1 MYKKKQQKGFALVF
15 VIAVIAALSVMTTSM
30 FFYYDSDLKS
40 VSRNSVMQQ
49 VLLASETGLQEG
61 QKWINDQLNADTFG
75 LADIQNDFHIDASN
89 NTCLN
94 RHGYTKSTEDIYF
107 ARRLTDNIGDDDPK
121 FKDIEYEVFVQRY
134 ADYVRSIYFKGVE
147 GRNSN
152 VGIDYKNR
160 SFALVKRFNDFPTTQ
175 FTIEMWIKNMKD
187 LDDSDYNMHAFEWGR
202 EWDLVFKVLDD
213 RWSPR
218 LGEKVLGGSGTV
230 GTPVKQEWAHI
241 AWVWDGGTPGTTDT
255 GNVKIYQNGD
265 LVGTYNADIGARS
278 KSGYKNQPETLPEG
292 NFWPLAIGEGLH
304 GFQPSNY
311 QKGVPKIQ
319 GVPWK
324 GNIAEMRIW
333 NISRTGDDIKKNNRK
348 RLTGSE
354 PGLVSYYKFNEGAG
368 NIAKDFNTSREVKKR
383 NDATIYGLGTA
394 GTKWETEPAYYTTRQ
409 VDSTPDNDDDDVAPS
424 QNVPPGED
432 IVLYRI
438 MSCGTGPQGQLIPL
452 EKIVSAPVVIG
463 DVGDGKISIS
473 KQDVSELTGQDGSP
487 LEIPL
492 STYIADPDVND
503 DIKISP
509 KTETNSDFYV
519 FKRALEQC
527 TNNTNYGTFST
538 SSSYSEGECAEFDDK
553 LWFAEESISAG
564 DFNEEQ
570 WSEVLGSGCDGIQYK
585 RDGDSNNGHYYK
597 YFTTRPN
604 IGNPTTAD
612 AISWDEAK
620 RRAELTTCGG
630 MRGHLVHI
638 SNEDENNF
646 IRDAID
652 NDSGITF
659 HGQAGLSRSEMYG
672 SNFSSTN
679 AQHYVWLGNSD
690 WRVEG
695 TYASESGP
703 DLGEAGSDLWT
714 WFQSGEPN
722 DVGTDPGEDYVD
734 MEINRSNRTDGR
746 WNDLPLRPNPSGAL
760 DAISGYIVEYG
771 GWDYTDIDYDQDN
784 DGNVDPGDIQET
796 TKICY
801 ARATIR
807 KAEYVKNEDYLKY
820 DTTFD
825 DAPTGIIADT
835 SSTNDSQLDEDSET
849 AGNQNTYPGWNHNT
863 GVLTLIHSDLTGSNP
878 TVPAW
883 SGSTSY
889 SANDYV
895 WFNNRV
901 WRARIAIDSTDPL
914 EVPTLY
920 NADSSGAWELVDGN
934 DPGDPCAPIS
944 DWLQAFEGIKYY
956 NSKVIA
962 EEENV
967 GEIEPDDGT
976 DNLGGASESEILPKL
991 GERVITFSLGPLHI
1005 YNHTDGFQHFYEFYA
1020 FPTPTSRF
1028 SSERRTWTRS
1038 LWYANRLSY
1047 FGKQG
1052 YMANITSQDESEVL
1066 REKVKSTG
1074 WLGGLRTGDGDD
1086 DADIL
1091 RCGGFR
1097 QLDEGRGRRAGFQ
1110 YQELNNNHT
1119 LNLTERPL
1127 AMPSWDE
1134 LTDGQVIENGG
1145 TFYVEDSNGRRSVYQ
1160 NLSGDDDDADTDRES
1175 ITIPNP
1181 KPATLPS
1188 NLVTTSV
1195 NPTTIAGL
1203 GGGPRFTRVWVD
1215 TPRQGNIPAGFNA
1228 NCDLWRW
1235 VTGPES
1241 LMDDGVGLVWDV
1253 GLLGTAD
1260 WDRNAGRRGIE
1271 EGVDDDRKTI
1281 AQIGEIF
1288 KMNGSPFEDW
1298 AKGHP
1303 NEPNN
1308 AGTEWLAHTVGL
1320 GNCDARS
1327 DVTNK
1332 SDCKNRYELYW
1343 NDLPEKTNWTGNETF
1358 APKGIVVEYGGLENE
1373 GDPRLRFSTQ
1383 RVIKLQERQLNQA
1396 TISISAGAQTGDV
1409 ISFGTDELSDA
1420 GITATN
1426 NNTNSVELTGEAS
1439 CKTYVGLLQSAIF
1452 KHTAS
1457 TAGTRTVKVSL
1468 GNVTKPTNAE
1478 HYYQVVEDDLTYAQA
1493 DFQASYQNLCGLQG
1507 YLAYVKTTED
1517 ATAIAQLDLPSGE
1530 KSWVNGSDETIG
1542 GTFSE
1547 KEWRFTSGPEYLESF
1562 WKVRT
1567 GSGNAGTDA
1576 SVTNFAS
1583 ANFATGQPTDPND
1596 ETPSQDDND
1605 NDYLVWDEGDSQL
1618 EEDDGNANSDIGSY
1632 IIRYGGSVGDYAEAD
1647 VEEDNNDINVILPP
1661 LRVEVSFYDDQSEN
1675 SIYMSGEDTVQFDD
1689 ADLDGWTKTSF
1700 NGNTIPLTLT
1710 APTGT
1715 STTVAQFKKK
1725 LEKVYYQNCSTDAD
1739 CSVKPTTY
1747 TPGNRRIKI
1756 TLVYGDT
1763 SLNQTIGVVKTIGSR
1778 NKVNITSISWS
1789 NRERL
1794 KQE

>member
-1 MYKKKQQKGFALVF
+1 MNKKRQQKGFALVF

-61 QKWINDQLNADTFG
+61 EKWVNDQLNADTFG
-75 LADIQNDFHIDASN
+75 LADIQNNFHIDASN

-94 RHGYTKSTEDIYF
+94 RHGYTKSSEDIYF
-107 ARRLTDNIGDDDPK
+107 ARRLTDNIGNDDPK
-121 FKDIEYEVFVQRY
+121 FEDIEYEVFVQRY

-147 GRNSN
+147 ARNSS
-152 VGIDYKNR
+152 VGIDYKDR
-160 SFALVKRFNDFPTTQ
+160 SFALVERFNDFPTKQ
-175 FTIEMWIKNMKD
+175 FTIEMWIKNMKAV
-187 LDDSDYNMHAFEWGR
+187 DDSDYNMHAFEWGR

-230 GTPVKQEWAHI
+230 GTPVKQKWAHI
-241 AWVWDGGTPGTTDT
+241 AWVWDGGTPGSTDT
-255 GNVKIYQNGD
+255 GNVKIYQDGV

-278 KSGYKNQPETLPEG
+278 KSGYKNKPETLPEG
-292 NFWPLAIGEGLH
+292 DHWPLAIGEGLH

-311 QKGVPKIQ
+311 LKGVPKIQ

-333 NISRTGDDIKKNNRK
+333 NISRSGDDIANNNRK

-394 GTKWETEPAYYTTRQ
+394 GTKWETQLAYYKTRQ
-409 VDSTPDNDDDDVAPS
+409 PDSTPDDDTDDVAPS

-438 MSCGTGPQGQLIPL
+438 LSCGTGPQGQLIPL
-452 EKIVSAPVVIG
+452 EKIVSAPVVKG
-463 DVGDGKISIS
+463 DVGDGKLSLS
-473 KQDVSELTGQDGSP
+473 KQDVSALTGQDGSP

-492 STYIADPDVND
+492 LPYIADPDEAD
-503 DIKISP
+503 DIKIDPSSG
-509 KTETNSDFYV
+509 TNSDFYV

-527 TNNTNYGTFST
+527 TNNTNYATFST
-538 SSSYSEGECAEFDDK
+538 SSTYTEGQCAEHDGK
-553 LWFAEESISAG
+553 LWYAEEAISAD
-564 DFNEEQ
+564 DFDVEQ

-585 RDGDSNNGHYYK
+585 RDGDPNNGHYYK

-604 IGNPTTAD
+604 IGSPTRAD
-612 AISWDEAK
+612 AVSWDEAR

-630 MRGHLVHI
+630 MRGYLVHI
-638 SNEDENNF
+638 GNVNENNF

-652 NDSGITF
+652 KDTGITF
-659 HGQAGLSRSEMYG
+659 HGKAGLTRSEMYG
-672 SNFSSTN
+672 SNFDDKDD
-679 AQHYVWLGNSD
+679 QHYVWLGNSD

-695 TYASESGP
+695 KYAAESGP
-703 DLGEAGSDLWT
+703 DMGNTGGTLWKN
-714 WFQSGEPN
+714 FQSGEPN

-734 MEINRSNRTDGR
+734 MEINRASRTDGK

-771 GWDYTDIDYDQDN
+771 GWDYTDVNYDQDN
-784 DGNVDPGDIQET
+784 DGMVDQGDIQET

-825 DAPTGIIADT
+825 DAPTDIIADT
-835 SSTNDSQLDEDSET
+835 STINDSQLDEDSQT

-878 TVPAW
+878 VVPAW

-889 SANDYV
+889 SVNDYV

-901 WRARIAIDSTDPL
+901 WRARISISNASNNTL
-914 EVPTLY
+914 HVPTLD
-920 NADSSGAWELVDGN
+920 NSAAWELVDGN
-934 DPGDPCAPIS
+934 DSGDPCAPIS

-962 EEENV
+962 EEENA

-976 DNLGGASESEILPKL
+976 DNLGGSSETEILPKL

-1005 YNHTDGFQHFYEFYA
+1005 YDHTDGFQHFYEFYA
-1020 FPTPTSRF
+1020 FPTPETRF
-1028 SSERRTWTRS
+1028 EELDRTWTNS
-1038 LWYANRLSY
+1038 LRYANRLTY

-1052 YMANITSQDESEVL
+1052 YMANITSQNESEVL

-1074 WLGGLRTGDGDD
+1074 WLGGLRTGHGDNETN
-1086 DADIL
+1086 IET
-1091 RCGGFR
+1091 CGGFR
-1097 QLDEGRGRRAGFQ
+1097 QLDETVERRRAAQ
-1110 YQELNNNHT
+1110 YNQIFKNPSMPTWGSYGNNVT
-1119 LNLTERPL
+1119 IP
-1127 AMPSWDE
+1127 PD
-1134 LTDGQVIENGG
+1134 G
-1145 TFYVEDSNGRRSVYQ
+1145 TFYTESGGRRTIYQ
-1160 NLSGDDDDADTDRES
+1160 NLSGDDDDDGTRES
-1175 ITIPNP
+1175 VTWTTKPTLASITTN
-1181 KPATLPS
+1181 
-1188 NLVTTSV
+1188 SV
-1195 NPTTIAGL
+1195 DPDTIANS
-1203 GGGPRFTRVWVD
+1203 PRMTKVWVD
-1215 TPRQGNIPAGFNA
+1215 TPRQGSVPSNFNT
-1228 NCDLWRW
+1228 NCTLWRW

-1241 LMDDGVGLVWDV
+1241 FMDNGVGLVWDK
-1253 GLLGTAD
+1253 GTLGTAD
-1260 WDRNAGRRGIE
+1260 WDRNGGT
-1271 EGVDDDRKTI
+1271 EGVQWGTEI
-1281 AQIGEIF
+1281 VSTAPQIGEIF
-1288 KMNGSPFEDW
+1288 KSNGSPFEDW
-1298 AKGHP
+1298 AKVYP

-1308 AGTEWLAHTVGL
+1308 SSTEWLAHTVGL

-1327 DVTNK
+1327 QIADANK
-1332 SDCKNRYELYW
+1332 EDCEKKYELYW
-1343 NDLPEKTNWTGNETF
+1343 NDLPEKLDWDGTETF

-1396 TISISAGAQTGDV
+1396 KISISAGSQSGDV
-1409 ISFGTDELSDA
+1409 ISFGTEELTDS

-1426 NNTNSVELTGEAS
+1426 NNTSSVQLTGEAS
-1439 CKTYVGLLQSAIF
+1439 CQVYVGLLQSALF

-1457 TAGTRTVKVSL
+1457 TAGQRTVKVSL

-1478 HYYQVVEDDLTYAQA
+1478 HYYQVVEEDLTYAQA
-1493 DFQASYQNLCGLQG
+1493 DFQSSYQNLCGLQG

-1517 ATAIAQLDLPSGE
+1517 ATAVGQLDLPTGK

-1542 GTFSE
+1542 GTFDE
-1547 KEWRFTSGPEYLESF
+1547 REWRFTSGPEYLESF
-1562 WKVRT
+1562 WKVR
-1567 GSGNAGTDA
+1567 SGTDA

-1583 ANFATGQPTDPND
+1583 ANFATNQPSDGGG
-1596 ETPSQDDND
+1596 
-1605 NDYLVWDEGDSQL
+1605 DYLVWDEDDSQL
-1618 EEDDGNANSDIGSY
+1618 EQDDGNANSNINSF

-1647 VEEDNNDINVILPP
+1647 VEEDNNNIDIVLPP
-1661 LRVEVSFYDDQSEN
+1661 LKVEVSFYDDGTGN
-1675 SIYMSGEDTVQFDD
+1675 SIYMTGEDTVQFDD

-1700 NGNTIPLTLT
+1700 NGNSFPLILT
-1710 APTGT
+1710 APTNT

-1725 LEKVYYQNCSTDAD
+1725 LEKVYYQNCSKDAD

-1747 TPGNRRIKI
+1747 TPGNRKIKI

-1763 SLNQTIGVVKTIGSR
+1763 SLNQTIGVIKSIGSR
-1778 NKVNITSISWS
+1778 NKVNITPISWS

>member
-1 MYKKKQQKGFALVF
+1 MYTKKKQKGFALVF

-94 RHGYTKSTEDIYF
+94 RHGYTDTAEDIYF
-107 ARRLTDNIGDDDPK
+107 ARRLYDNIGDDDPK

-147 GRNSN
+147 ARNSN
-152 VGIDYKNR
+152 VGIDYKKR
-160 SFALVKRFNDFPTTQ
+160 SFALVKQFKDFPTKQ
-175 FTIEMWIKNMKD
+175 FTIEMWIKNMKAA
-187 LDDSDYNMHAFEWGR
+187 DDSDYNMHAFEWGR

-230 GTPVKQEWAHI
+230 GTPVKQKWAHI
-241 AWVWDGGTPGTTDT
+241 AWVWDGGTPGSTDT
-255 GNVKIYQNGD
+255 GNVKIYQDGV

-278 KSGYKNQPETLPEG
+278 KSGYTNKPETLPEG
-292 NFWPLAIGEGLH
+292 DYWPLAIGEGLH

-311 QKGVPKIQ
+311 LKGVPKIQ

-333 NISRTGDDIKKNNRK
+333 NISRTGDDIANNNRK

-368 NIAKDFNTSREVKKR
+368 DIAKDFNTSREVKKR
-383 NDATIYGLGTA
+383 NDAKIYGLGTA
-394 GTKWETEPAYYTTRQ
+394 GTKWETQLAYYKTRQ
-409 VDSTPDNDDDDVAPS
+409 VDSTPDDDDDDMAPA

-438 MSCGTGPQGQLIPL
+438 LSCGTGPQGQLIPL
-452 EKIVSAPVVIG
+452 EKIVSAPVVKG

-492 STYIADPDVND
+492 SPYIADPDVTD

-538 SSSYSEGECAEFDDK
+538 SSTYTEGQCAEFDGK
-553 LWFAEESISAG
+553 LWFAEKPTIPAG
-564 DFNEEQ
+564 DFQEDA
-570 WSEVLGSGCDGIQYK
+570 WSEVLGSGCDGIQFK
-585 RDGDSNNGHYYK
+585 SNGNSNNGHYYK

-604 IGNPTTAD
+604 IGNPTQAD
-612 AISWDEAK
+612 AVSWDEAR

-630 MRGHLVHI
+630 MRGYLVSI
-638 SNEDENNF
+638 DNAAENNF

-659 HGQAGLSRSEMYG
+659 HGQAGLTRSEMYG

-690 WRVEG
+690 WRNEG
-695 TYASESGP
+695 TMASESGP
-703 DLGEAGSDLWT
+703 DMGNTNSYTNWQG
-714 WFQSGEPN
+714 GEPN
-722 DVGTDPGEDYVD
+722 DVGTDPGEDYAD
-734 MEINRSNRTDGR
+734 MEVNRTNRTDGG
-746 WNDLPLRPNPSGAL
+746 WNDLPLRPSPSGAL

-771 GWDYTDIDYDQDN
+771 GWDYTDVNYDQDL
-784 DGNVDPGDIQET
+784 DGTVDQGDIQES

-835 SSTNDSQLDEDSET
+835 SSANDSQLDEDSET
-849 AGNQNTYPGWNHNT
+849 AGSQNTYPGWNHNT
-863 GVLTLIHSDLTGSNP
+863 GVLTLIHTDLTGSSP

-901 WRARIAIDSTDPL
+901 WRAIQSITNSSSDKDQ
-914 EVPTLY
+914 VPSLD
-920 NADSSGAWELVDGN
+920 NPNSSYWELVDGN
-934 DPGDPCAPIS
+934 DSGDPCAPIS

-1005 YNHTDGFQHFYEFYA
+1005 YNHTDGFQHFYEFYS
-1020 FPTPTSRF
+1020 FPTPATRFEPEDRLWTS
-1028 SSERRTWTRS
+1028 S
-1038 LWYANRLSY
+1038 LRYANRLTY

-1052 YMANITSQDESEVL
+1052 YMANVTSQDESEVL

-1074 WLGGLRTGDGDD
+1074 WLGGLRTGHGDD
-1086 DADIL
+1086 EDNVTT
-1091 RCGGFR
+1091 CGGFR
-1097 QLDEGRGRRAGFQ
+1097 QLEEDIERRTTAQ
-1110 YQELNNNHT
+1110 YNQIFKNPT
-1119 LNLTERPL
+1119 
-1127 AMPSWDE
+1127 MPTWQSKMVGDTILPNE
-1134 LTDGQVIENGG
+1134 
-1145 TFYVEDSNGRRSVYQ
+1145 TFYTGTNRRTVYQ
-1160 NLSGDDDDADTDRES
+1160 NLTGSNLTV
-1175 ITIPNP
+1175 PNP
-1181 KPATLPS
+1181 KPGNNNDPGTF
-1188 NLVTTSV
+1188 VDEDIDDV
-1195 NPTTIAGL
+1195 MTI
-1203 GGGPRFTRVWVD
+1203 VWVD
-1215 TPRQGNIPAGFNA
+1215 TPRQGAVPGDFNTD
-1228 NCDLWRW
+1228 CTLWRW

-1241 LMDDGVGLVWDV
+1241 FMDNGVGLVWDK

-1260 WDRNAGRRGIE
+1260 WDRDGDE
-1271 EGVDDDRKTI
+1271 EGVEFGTETD
-1281 AQIGEIF
+1281 ASAPQIGEVF

-1298 AKGHP
+1298 AKVYP

-1308 AGTEWLAHTVGL
+1308 SGTEWLAHTVGL

-1327 DVTNK
+1327 SISQSNK
-1332 SDCKNRYELYW
+1332 ADCKKKYELYW
-1343 NDLPEKTNWTGNETF
+1343 NDLPEKTNWAGTEVF

-1396 TISISAGAQTGDV
+1396 TISISAGAQSGDV
-1409 ISFGTDELSDA
+1409 ISFGTDELTDA
-1420 GITATN
+1420 SITATG

-1457 TAGTRTVKVSL
+1457 SAGTRTVKVSL
-1468 GNVTKPTNAE
+1468 GNVTKPTNAQ

-1517 ATAIAQLDLPSGE
+1517 ATAVGQLDLPDGK

-1542 GTFSE
+1542 GTFDE
-1547 KEWRFTSGPEYLESF
+1547 REWRFTSGPEYLESF
-1562 WKVRT
+1562 WKVR
-1567 GSGNAGTDA
+1567 SGTDA

-1583 ANFATGQPTDPND
+1583 ANFATGEPTNGGA
-1596 ETPSQDDND
+1596 
-1605 NDYLVWDEGDSQL
+1605 DYLVWDEADSQL
-1618 EEDDGNANSDIGSY
+1618 EQDDGNANSNIGSF
-1632 IIRYGGSVGDYAEAD
+1632 IIRYGGSVGDYSEAD

-1661 LRVEVSFYDDQSEN
+1661 LRVEVSFYDDNSDN
-1675 SIYMSGEDTVQFDD
+1675 SIYMTGEDTVQFDD
-1689 ADLDGWTKTSF
+1689 ADLDGWTKSNF
-1700 NGNTIPLTLT
+1700 NGNGFPLTLT

-1725 LEKVYYQNCSTDAD
+1725 LEKVYYQNCSKDAD

-1747 TPGNRRIKI
+1747 TPGNRKIKI
-1756 TLVYGDT
+1756 TLVYADT
-1763 SLNQTIGVVKTIGSR
+1763 NENQTIGVLKTIGSR

-1794 KQE
+1794 KQD

>member
-1 MYKKKQQKGFALVF
+1 MNKKKQQKGFALVF

-61 QKWINDQLNADTFG
+61 EKWINDQLNADTFG
-75 LADIQNDFHIDASN
+75 LADIQNNFHIDASN

-94 RHGYTKSTEDIYF
+94 RHGYTNTTEDIYF
-107 ARRLTDNIGDDDPK
+107 ARRLTDNIGNDDPK
-121 FKDIEYEVFVQRY
+121 FEDIDYEVFVQRY

-147 GRNSN
+147 ARNSN
-152 VGIDYKNR
+152 VGIDYKDR
-160 SFALVKRFNDFPTTQ
+160 SFALVEKFNDFPTKQ

-187 LDDSDYNMHAFEWGR
+187 VDDSDYNMHAFEWGR

-218 LGEKVLGGSGTV
+218 LGEKVLGGTGTV
-230 GTPVKQEWAHI
+230 GTPVKQQWAHI
-241 AWVWDGGTPGTTDT
+241 AWVWDGGTPGSTDT
-255 GNVKIYQNGD
+255 GNVKIYQDGV

-278 KSGYKNQPETLPEG
+278 KSGYKNKPETLPEG
-292 NFWPLAIGEGLH
+292 DHWPLAIGEGLH

-311 QKGVPKIQ
+311 LKGVPKIQ

-333 NISRTGDDIKKNNRK
+333 NISRTGDDIANNNRK

-394 GTKWETEPAYYTTRQ
+394 GTKWETQLAYYKTRQ
-409 VDSTPDNDDDDVAPS
+409 PDSTPSDDMDDVAPS

-438 MSCGTGPQGQLIPL
+438 LSCGTGPQGQLIPL
-452 EKIVSAPVVIG
+452 EKIVSAPVVKG
-463 DVGDGKISIS
+463 DVGDGKLSLS
-473 KQDVSELTGQDGSP
+473 QQDVSGLTGQDGSP

-492 STYIADPDVND
+492 LPYIADPDETD
-503 DIKISP
+503 DIKIDPSSG
-509 KTETNSDFYV
+509 TNSDFYV

-527 TNNTNYGTFST
+527 TNNTNYTTFSA
-538 SSSYSEGECAEFDDK
+538 SSTYTEGQCAEFNGK
-553 LWFAEESISAG
+553 LWYAEEAISAD
-564 DFNEEQ
+564 DFDLEQ

-585 RDGDSNNGHYYK
+585 RNGDPNNGHYYK

-604 IGNPTTAD
+604 IGNPTTSD
-612 AISWDEAK
+612 AVSWDEAR

-630 MRGHLVHI
+630 MRGYLVHI
-638 SNEDENNF
+638 GNVNENNF

-652 NDSGITF
+652 KDTGITF
-659 HGQAGLSRSEMYG
+659 HGKAGLTRSEMYG
-672 SNFSSTN
+672 SNFDDKDD
-679 AQHYVWLGNSD
+679 QHYVWLGNSD

-695 TYASESGP
+695 KYAAESGP
-703 DLGEAGSDLWT
+703 DMGNTGGTLWKN
-714 WFQSGEPN
+714 FQSGEPN

-734 MEINRSNRTDGR
+734 MEINRSNRTDGK
-746 WNDLPLRPNPSGAL
+746 WNDLPLRPSPSGAL

-771 GWDYTDIDYDQDN
+771 GWDYTDVSYDQDN
-784 DGNVDPGDIQET
+784 DGTVDEGDIQET

-835 SSTNDSQLDEDSET
+835 SAANDSQLDEDSET
-849 AGNQNTYPGWNHNT
+849 AGNQNIYPGWNHNT
-863 GVLTLIHSDLTGSNP
+863 GVLTLIHTDLTGSSP

-883 SGSTSY
+883 SGTSTY
-889 SANDYV
+889 SSGDFV

-901 WRARIAIDSTDPL
+901 WEAQTSITSSSSDQDQ
-914 EVPTLY
+914 VPTLD
-920 NADSSGAWELVDGN
+920 NTSAWSLVDGN
-934 DPGDPCAPIS
+934 APGDPCAPIS
-944 DWLQAFEGIKYY
+944 DWLQAFEGIKYH
-956 NSKVIA
+956 NSKVLA
-962 EEENV
+962 EEENA
-967 GEIEPDDGT
+967 GEIDPEDGT
-976 DNLGGASESEILPKL
+976 DNLGGSTETEILPKL

-1005 YNHTDGFQHFYEFYA
+1005 YNHSDGFQHFYEFYA
-1020 FPTPTSRF
+1020 FPTPASRF
-1028 SSERRTWTRS
+1028 DEEDRLWTSSLRM
-1038 LWYANRLSY
+1038 ANRLTY

-1052 YMANITSQDESEVL
+1052 YMANVTSQDESEVL
-1066 REKVKSTG
+1066 REKVQSTG
-1074 WLGGLRTGDGDD
+1074 WLGGLRTGHGDNESNVE
-1086 DADIL
+1086 L
-1091 RCGGFR
+1091 CGGFR
-1097 QLDEGRGRRAGFQ
+1097 QLDEDIERRTAAQ
-1110 YQELNNNHT
+1110 YNQIFKNT
-1119 LNLTERPL
+1119 G
-1127 AMPSWDE
+1127 MPTWQSKMANDTIAPNE
-1134 LTDGQVIENGG
+1134 
-1145 TFYVEDSNGRRSVYQ
+1145 TFYTGTNRRTVYQ
-1160 NLSGDDDDADTDRES
+1160 NLTGSNLTVPD
-1175 ITIPNP
+1175 P
-1181 KPATLPS
+1181 KPGNDNDPGS
-1188 NLVTTSV
+1188 FVTENVDTQM
-1195 NPTTIAGL
+1195 TI
-1203 GGGPRFTRVWVD
+1203 VWVD
-1215 TPRQGNIPAGFNA
+1215 TPRQIAGSSPPSNFNTS
-1228 NCDLWRW
+1228 CTLWRW

-1241 LMDDGVGLVWDV
+1241 FMDNGVGLVWDK

-1260 WDRNAGRRGIE
+1260 WDRNGGT
-1271 EGVDDDRKTI
+1271 EGVEFGTEI
-1281 AQIGEIF
+1281 VSTAPQIGEIF

-1298 AKGHP
+1298 AKVYP

-1308 AGTEWLAHTVGL
+1308 SGTEWLAHTVGL

-1327 DVTNK
+1327 QIAEANK
-1332 SDCKNRYELYW
+1332 EDCEKKYELYW
-1343 NDLPEKTNWTGNETF
+1343 NDLPEKTNWAGTETF

-1396 TISISAGAQTGDV
+1396 KISISAGGQSGDV
-1409 ISFGTDELSDA
+1409 ISFGTEELTDS

-1426 NNTNSVELTGEAS
+1426 NNTSSVQLTGEAS
-1439 CKTYVGLLQSAIF
+1439 CKVYVGLLQSALF

-1457 TAGTRTVKVSL
+1457 TAGERTVKVSL

-1517 ATAIAQLDLPSGE
+1517 ATAVGQLDLPSGK

-1542 GTFSE
+1542 GTFDE
-1547 KEWRFTSGPEYLESF
+1547 REWRFTSGPEYLESF

-1583 ANFATGQPTDPND
+1583 ANFASGQPTDEVTQTN
-1596 ETPSQDDND
+1596 NG
-1605 NDYLVWDEGDSQL
+1605 NDYLVWDEDNSQL
-1618 EEDDGNANSDIGSY
+1618 EQDDGNANSNINSF

-1647 VEEDNNDINVILPP
+1647 VEEDNNIIDVILPP
-1661 LRVEVSFYDDQSEN
+1661 LKVEISFYDDSSQN
-1675 SIYMSGEDTVQFDD
+1675 SIYMTGEDTVQFDD

-1700 NGNTIPLTLT
+1700 NGNSFPLTLT
-1710 APTGT
+1710 APSNS

-1725 LEKVYYQNCSTDAD
+1725 LEKVYYQNCSKDAD
-1739 CSVKPTTY
+1739 CTVKPTTY
-1747 TPGNRRIKI
+1747 TPGIRKIKI

-1763 SLNQTIGVVKTIGSR
+1763 SLNQTIGVLKSIGSR
-1778 NKVNITSISWS
+1778 NKVDITPISWS

>member
-1 MYKKKQQKGFALVF
+1 MRHKKKQKGFALVF

-94 RHGYTKSTEDIYF
+94 RHGYTETDEDIYF

-121 FKDIEYEVFVQRY
+121 FENIEYEVFVQRY

-147 GRNSN
+147 ARNSN
-152 VGIDYKNR
+152 AGIDYKKR
-160 SFALVKRFNDFPTTQ
+160 SFALVKKFKDFPTKQ

-187 LDDSDYNMHAFEWGR
+187 VDDSDYNMHAFEWGR

-230 GTPVKQEWAHI
+230 GTPVKQKWAHI
-241 AWVWDGGTPGTTDT
+241 AWVWDGGTPSSTDT
-255 GNVKIYQNGD
+255 GNVKIYQDGV
-265 LVGTYNADIGARS
+265 LVGTYNADIGARE
-278 KSGYKNQPETLPEG
+278 KSGYKNKPETLPEG
-292 NFWPLAIGEGLH
+292 DHWPLAIGEGLH

-311 QKGVPKIQ
+311 LKGVPKIQ

-333 NISRTGDDIKKNNRK
+333 NISRTGTDIANNNRK

-354 PGLVSYYKFNEGAG
+354 PGLVSYYKFNEGSG

-394 GTKWETEPAYYTTRQ
+394 GTKWETQLAYYKTRQ
-409 VDSTPDNDDDDVAPS
+409 VDSTPDNDDDDMAPS

-438 MSCGTGPQGQLIPL
+438 LSCGTGPQGQLIPL
-452 EKIVSAPVVIG
+452 EKIVSAPVVKG

-473 KQDVSELTGQDGSP
+473 KQDVEELTGQDGSP

-492 STYIADPDVND
+492 NPYIADPDVND

-538 SSSYSEGECAEFDDK
+538 SSTYTEGQCVEFDDK
-553 LWFAEESISAG
+553 LWFAEESISAD
-564 DFNEEQ
+564 DFNEDQ
-570 WSEVLGSGCDGIQYK
+570 WSEVLGSGCDGIQFK
-585 RDGDSNNGHYYK
+585 SNGNSNNGHYYK

-604 IGNPTTAD
+604 LGNPTQAD
-612 AISWDEAK
+612 AVSWDEAR

-630 MRGHLVHI
+630 MRGYLVSI
-638 SNEDENNF
+638 DNAAENNF

-659 HGQAGLSRSEMYG
+659 HGQAGLTRSEMYG

-690 WRVEG
+690 WRNEG
-695 TYASESGP
+695 TMATESGP
-703 DLGEAGSDLWT
+703 DMGNTNSYVNW
-714 WFQSGEPN
+714 QNNEPN
-722 DVGTDPGEDYVD
+722 DVGNDPGEDYAD
-734 MEINRSNRTDGR
+734 MEINRTDRGSNSDGK
-746 WNDLPLRPNPSGAL
+746 WNDLPLRPSPSGAR

-771 GWDYTDIDYDQDN
+771 GWDYTDVNYDQDN
-784 DGNVDPGDIQET
+784 DGTVDQGDIQES

-825 DAPTGIIADT
+825 DAPTGIVADT
-835 SSTNDSQLDEDSET
+835 SSANDSQLDEDSET

-889 SANDYV
+889 SVNDYV

-901 WRARIAIDSTDPL
+901 WRARVSISGSSSDQTQ
-914 EVPTLY
+914 VPTLD
-920 NADSSGAWELVDGN
+920 NSAAWELVDGN
-934 DPGDPCAPIS
+934 DSGDPCAPIS

-967 GEIEPDDGT
+967 GEIDPEDGT
-976 DNLGGASESEILPKL
+976 DNLGGATESEILPKL

-1020 FPTPTSRF
+1020 FPTPATRF
-1028 SSERRTWTRS
+1028 ASENRTWTSS
-1038 LWYANRLSY
+1038 LRMANRLTY

-1052 YMANITSQDESEVL
+1052 YMANVTSQDESEVL

-1074 WLGGLRTGDGDD
+1074 WLGGLRVSHGDTR
-1086 DADIL
+1086 A
-1091 RCGGFR
+1091 RTEECGGFR
-1097 QLDEGRGRRAGFQ
+1097 QLSEGRGRRSAAQ
-1110 YQELNNNHT
+1110 YNQIFKNPNMQSWGSLGNNETISPN
-1119 LNLTERPL
+1119 E
-1127 AMPSWDE
+1127 
-1134 LTDGQVIENGG
+1134 
-1145 TFYVEDSNGRRSVYQ
+1145 TFFVANSNRRTVYQ
-1160 NLSGDDDDADTDRES
+1160 NLTSSNITWTTKPTLASIVTDALNTQM
-1175 ITIPNP
+1175 TI
-1181 KPATLPS
+1181 
-1188 NLVTTSV
+1188 
-1195 NPTTIAGL
+1195 
-1203 GGGPRFTRVWVD
+1203 VWVD
-1215 TPRQGNIPAGFNA
+1215 TPRQGSTPANFNT
-1228 NCDLWRW
+1228 NCTQWRW

-1241 LMDDGVGLVWDV
+1241 FLDNGVGLVWDT
-1253 GLLGTAD
+1253 GNLGTAD
-1260 WDRNAGRRGIE
+1260 WDRNGTTT
-1271 EGVDDDRKTI
+1271 GVQFGTEI
-1281 AQIGEIF
+1281 VSTAPQIGEVF

-1308 AGTEWLAHTVGL
+1308 SSTEWLAHTVGL

-1327 DVTNK
+1327 SVTNK

-1343 NDLPEKTNWTGNETF
+1343 NDLPEKTNWAGTETF

-1409 ISFGTDELSDA
+1409 ISFGTEELSDA

-1426 NNTNSVELTGEAS
+1426 NNTNSVELNGEAS

-1517 ATAIAQLDLPSGE
+1517 ATAVGQLDLPSNE

-1542 GTFSE
+1542 GTFDE
-1547 KEWRFTSGPEYLESF
+1547 REWRFTSGPEYLESF

-1567 GSGNAGTDA
+1567 GAGNAGTDA

-1583 ANFATGQPTDPND
+1583 GNFASGQPTDGGA
-1596 ETPSQDDND
+1596 
-1605 NDYLVWDEGDSQL
+1605 DYLVWDEADSQL
-1618 EEDDGNANSDIGSY
+1618 EQDDGNANSNIGSY
-1632 IIRYGGSVGDYAEAD
+1632 IIRYGGSVGDYSEAD
-1647 VEEDNNDINVILPP
+1647 VEEDNNNIDVILPP
-1661 LRVEVSFYDDQSEN
+1661 LRVEVSFYDDNSDN
-1675 SIYMSGEDTVQFDD
+1675 SIYMNGEDTVQFDD
-1689 ADLDGWTKTSF
+1689 ADLDGWSKSAF
-1700 NGNTIPLTLT
+1700 NGNSIPLTLT

-1725 LEKVYYQNCSTDAD
+1725 LEKVYYQNCSKDAD

-1747 TPGNRRIKI
+1747 TPGNRKIKI
-1756 TLVYGDT
+1756 TLVYADT
-1763 SLNQTIGVVKTIGSR
+1763 NENQTIGVLKSIGSR
-1778 NKVNITSISWS
+1778 NKVNITPISWS